1 MSNSYKICSAD
12 NKNSKFKYIYTNNLK
27 LKYIGSPY
35 NNLIR
40 DIPLIEIENNND
52 TLYSKSIN
60 YKTDRQRLEST
71 DGSKMDFQLFSN
83 NEDIISGILDGG
95 NSIDTKYG
103 LFTININIPEDQIPE
118 DENGKLD
125 VWISTWMYDNFPDN
139 RPNQG
144 YLNEDGNFNP
154 ASLKWSLLDINNN
167 DDIKWDDIADKND
180 DMFLEIPNSEKKHY
194 GIINNT
200 IWFKRN
206 SIKNPLYPNEY
217 QWEGYINPIIIFLS
231 YGRNIDEANRNYLYG
246 CSSIIKIQLRLER
259 CLEGWTGYPNCTNQC
274 CRSETFPQC
283 KLNNGDIKNIR
294 DYELRE
300 FGESG
305 EEGSEECYI
314 KIGEE
319 CSTNNQDGGELID
332 IDVGDSVKVDVEK
345 IWNYYNYTNEEIS
358 NMKGIMKNIIVS
370 NITSTNKYIFNFD
383 NIDCIN
389 VKIYDNDGKLIMP
402 GCDIAKIF
410 VSGIPPTNKGLN
422 KPGLTGSLGSSINE
436 LIDLN
441 IKLDNIG
448 LDCNGGIGSIIPVK
462 KFDRNSCAKSYC
474 NNLNNMVEYIPEK
487 IEYTCFE
494 DLSENNRYS
503 EVSNA
508 ENYCNLAVTAGV
520 DLSLADVSLQQSG
533 AANLI
538 QSYNNC
544 NYDPNIKTGKDD
556 EGGECIERRCPKGKF
571 GKDCD
576 NNCCSGICVW
586 PDKYN
591 NPLLGEYKNYKEW
604 CMDKTLDPIIPPQR
618 CGCKYDP
625 NEVTL
630 DSGSAPNYSI
640 NKGDYQI
647 CNSSSQCNTLDEQ
660 NRVWNDIAVNINNR
674 NWGESEKA
682 KEDVD
687 EWGRMQP
694 FGSTGPNDPQSVAD
708 WGCGKAQYIDEDKYN
723 EGELVEKNGVKYLG
737 CEPVWAL
744 DTNKCQYYPNSEYT
758 GNGGTSE
765 GYNEDN
771 EIKDGEIC
779 SQCLE
784 GWYGP
789 ECNMKCCGG
798 LCTKTLDEKSCAEQ
812 SLESDELCE
821 YFPELNMCLSTCQGD
836 NREDCVSTRGCRW
849 GVDYSEGYKTSPTG
863 NPEDGNIGP
872 YCLNNEC
879 TCENGVPAKGIRC
892 PMHNTESC
900 ISCDKGYEKVYG
912 LPPMEDFFT
921 CKEKFGITSLINW
934 YLSLI
939 KWDEIQEDFFSKNN
953 RGPVRIIVFISVVLS
968 SILSVLILMLLIGVS
983 NIGELAS
990 YIIPQLLINSGIS
1003 FVLFVILSFLLYYV
1017 PVLFNNYIWSNIP
1030 SISIPFTPFSIG
1042 GGKKINTAFL
1052 LFRSPYFIIL
1062 PITLL
1067 IIVFNIITTIYK
1079 LTTI

>member
-1 MSNSYKICSAD
+1 MDNLYNICSSD
-12 NKNSKFKYIYTNNLK
+12 NKNNKFKNINTSYLK

-35 NNLIR
+35 DNNIR
-40 DIPLIEIENNND
+40 EIPLIEIEDNTNTIYNN
-52 TLYSKSIN
+52 SIN
-60 YKTDRQRLEST
+60 YNTNRQRLKAV
-71 DGSKMDFQLFSN
+71 DGSKIDFQLFSN

-103 LFTININIPEDQIPE
+103 IFSININIPEDEIPY

-125 VWISTWMYDNFPDN
+125 VWISSWMYDNFPDN
-139 RPNQG
+139 RPDQG
-144 YLNEDGNFNP
+144 YLNEDGNLNP
-154 ASLKWSLLDINNN
+154 SSLKWSKLDINNN
-167 DDIKWDDIADKND
+167 DNIEWNDISDKNNE
-180 DMFLEIPNSEKKHY
+180 MFSEKPNSEKKYY

-200 IWFKRN
+200 VWFKRN
-206 SIKNPLYPNEY
+206 SIQNPLYPNEY

-246 CSSIIKIQLRLER
+246 CSNIIKIQLRLER

-283 KLNNGDIKNIR
+283 KLDNGEIKNIR
-294 DYELRE
+294 DHELRE

-319 CSTNNQDGGELID
+319 CSSEKQLID
-332 IDVGDSVKVDVEK
+332 IEIGDSVKVDMEK
-345 IWNYYNYTNEEIS
+345 LWNYYYKGDYEDIS
-358 NMKGIMKNIIVS
+358 TIKGIMNNIIVS
-370 NITSTNKYIFNFD
+370 EITSTNKYIFNFD
-383 NIDCIN
+383 NINCENI
-389 VKIYDNDGKLIMP
+389 KIYDINGEIIPDPECI
-402 GCDIAKIF
+402 
-410 VSGIPPTNKGLN
+410 VSSFASGFSPNGLN
-422 KPGLTGSLGSSINE
+422 KMKLGLPSVPNGSSMNE

-441 IKLDNIG
+441 IKIDNII
-448 LDCNGGIGSIIPVK
+448 CNGGTGDIIPVN

-494 DLSENNRYS
+494 DLSDNNRYS

-520 DLSLADVSLQQSG
+520 DLSLADASLQQSG
-533 AANLI
+533 AADLI

-544 NYDPNIKTGKDD
+544 NYDPDIKTGKDD
-556 EGGECIERRCPKGKF
+556 NGGECIERRCPKGKF

-604 CMDKTLDPIIPPQR
+604 CSNKTLDPIIPPQR
-618 CGCKYDP
+618 CGCKFDP
-625 NEVTL
+625 NELTL
-630 DSGSAPNYSI
+630 DSGSAPNYSV
-640 NKGDYQI
+640 NVGDYQI
-647 CNSSSQCNTLDEQ
+647 CTNSSQCVTNNEQ
-660 NRVWNDIAVNINNR
+660 ERVWKDIAININNR
-674 NWGESEKA
+674 NWADSDKA
-682 KEDVD
+682 KNDVE

-694 FGSTGPNDPQSVAD
+694 YGTTGPEDPQSVGD
-708 WGCGKAQYIDEDKYN
+708 WGCGKAQYMDQDIYN
-723 EGELVEKNGVKYLG
+723 STGLIEEKDGTKFLG

-765 GYNEDN
+765 GYNEEN
-771 EIKDGEIC
+771 EIKEGEIC

-812 SLESDELCE
+812 ALESDELCE

-836 NREDCVSTRGCRW
+836 TREDCVSTRGCRW

-879 TCENGVPAKGIRC
+879 TCENGVPANGIRC

-900 ISCDKGYEKVYG
+900 ISCDKGYKKQYG
-912 LPPMEDFFT
+912 RPPMEDFFI
-921 CKEKFGITSLINW
+921 CKKQYGITDIIKW

-939 KWDEIQEDFFSKNN
+939 KWNEIQADFFSKNKI
-953 RGPVRIIVFISVVLS
+953 GPVRIAVFICVIIS
-968 SILSVLILMLLIGVS
+968 SILSILILMLLIGVGNS
-983 NIGELAS
+983 QS
-990 YIIPQLLINSGIS
+990 PQLIITSG
-1003 FVLFVILSFLLYYV
+1003 FTFFLFVALCFLLYYV
-1017 PVLFNNYIWSNIP
+1017 PVLFNNYIWANIP

-1042 GGKKINTAFL
+1042 GGTKINTAFL
-1052 LFRSPYFIIL
+1052 LFRSPYFIVL
-1062 PITLL
+1062 PITLF
-1067 IIVFNIITTIYK
+1067 IVVFNIISATIK
-1079 LTTI
+1079 LTI